1 MVVIG
6 TFPPLYPPALG
17 RDYPGVCA
25 TSRTWGLLLETLSSI
40 FTFGPCIMYWSHLT
54 PLHTTSLPDLCCH
67 TLPLR
72 CGHRRDNSAWFCR
85 YLPNRLNEDWLW
97 VLWVVFP
104 NRPHCCRLSC
114 SCLVLARVLA
124 IQNIQDHNQAQ
135 GSLSLQPHSAVLNI
149 GFVNVSYFYN
159 SAILY
164 FIPNSGR
171 PTNLLSTAALDNG
184 FKWGFGFT

>member
-1 MVVIG
+1 MVVTVIG
-6 TFPPLYPPALG
+6 TSPPPYPPALC

-25 TSRTWGLLLETLSSI
+25 ISRTLGLLLETLSI
-40 FTFGPCIMYWSHLT
+40 FRKCNMYSSHLT
-54 PLHTTSLPDLCCH
+54 PRHTASPLHFLLANCH

-72 CGHRRDNSAWFCR
+72 CGHRRDNSAWLCR

-124 IQNIQDHNQAQ
+124 IQNIQGHNRAQ
-135 GSLSLQPHSAVLNI
+135 GSLSLQPHSAVLNV
-149 GFVNVSYFYN
+149 GFVNVSYFYTF
-159 SAILY
+159 AI
-164 FIPNSGR
+164 FH
-171 PTNLLSTAALDNG
+171 T
-184 FKWGFGFT
+184 